1 MARGLGDVYKRQG
14 LFSDIYAPII
24 ESIMTIGLSIILG
37 KYFGL
42 FGIILGS
49 TISLFIMVIG
59 WKAFFLFSR
68 GFDISITFYIT
79 KLAKMSIILIG
90 SILLSN
96 FIIAE
101 LKIFNFIVDN
111 TSFVTWVINSA
122 FVATIYV
129 IVSGFMLLIF
139 STDMRAFSL
148 RVKNMFI
155 SK

>member
-1 MARGLGDVYKRQG
+1 
-14 LFSDIYAPII
+14 
-24 ESIMTIGLSIILG
+24 
-37 KYFGL
+37 
-42 FGIILGS
+42 
-49 TISLFIMVIG
+49 
-59 WKAFFLFSR
+59 
-68 GFDISITFYIT
+68 
-79 KLAKMSIILIG
+79 MSIILIG